1 MPYYKNIH
9 TLFIHIPKTGG
20 SSLEAYLRRKSP
32 ETLFNRGG
40 NPKLPTNDLQKYSL
54 QHQTYLTIYQQQRVL
69 GVPFNDTLKVITI
82 VRNPYHRT
90 ISDLFWYKL
99 MNKTVTDK
107 ARIFDIMKHYIH
119 KDIYDNHN
127 TPQYKYITNENGEL
141 YKHITI
147 FRTETL
153 TKDLQQYGF
162 TDYNG
167 QEKGNE
173 YFHLLNKDSIRLIN
187 QVYQKDFE
195 LFGYTMI
202 DPDTW
207 VG

>member
-40 NPKLPTNDLQKYSL
+40 NPRLPTKDLQKYSL
-54 QHQTYLTIYQQQRVL
+54 QHQTYLTIYQQQRL
-69 GVPFNDTLKVITI
+69 LEVPFNDTLKVITI

-99 MNKTVTDK
+99 INKTVTDK
-107 ARIFDIMKHYIH
+107 VRIFDIMKNYIH
-119 KDIYDNHN
+119 KDNYDNHN

-141 YKHITI
+141 YKDITI

-167 QEKGNE
+167 QEKENE